1 MRNTWKACRE
11 ETAKG
16 LRAGKLGTLQVDA
29 QCPSGAQCKMMSQ
42 ACGTMWDRTQGQGFV
57 KFTSKGCTRG
67 DLHIF
72 DTVLARAHSTAAIS
86 TAVHSFSAVAFGTC
100 APPCR
105 NKAVRRWASGS
116 ACTRRPSRI
125 GRGQQGALW
134 ETSLK
139 NDSDMPLVNDASPS
153 A

>member
-11 ETAKG
+11 ETAKS
-16 LRAGKLGTLQVDA
+16 LRGGKLGTLQVDA

-72 DTVLARAHSTAAIS
+72 DTVLGRGHSTAAIS
-86 TAVHSFSAVAFGTC
+86 TAVSQLFCSGFRYLCTLLPKQSCAKMGVGLCMYAASFTDWARSVGRSLGNVAEE
-100 APPCR
+100 R
-105 NKAVRRWASGS
+105 
-116 ACTRRPSRI
+116 
-125 GRGQQGALW
+125 Q
-134 ETSLK
+134 
-139 NDSDMPLVNDASPS
+139 
-153 A
+153 